1 MPNRSSLK
9 SFVDSSTFH
18 KTVSLIIILCAVVL
32 GIETSL
38 TDPYWQ
44 RVFIIIDILITTFFI
59 VEITLRILAE
69 QSILHFFHLVKVD
82 RCDKT
87 NKLQLDYSEDGF
99 WNWFDFIITMVSGAA
114 IFTHFFA
121 HPEYLLI
128 ARMFRIFR
136 IFRLLEISDQLKEI
150 EKKIVAIIPTVF
162 SFALLL
168 FILIYIYSIIGFYL
182 FEGKEMDG
190 ANFSTL
196 FDSAITLFQVMTLD
210 GWGELMLAVN
220 EAELAIHPLIVDAYF
235 ISFVVITA
243 IVSLN
248 VFIAVLASSVET
260 KISKDVKDN
269 QQSLTRLIKE
279 EADQAEI
286 EVEEGFS
293 ELLVE
298 MREMKAAM
306 AEIRK
311 KLD

>member
-1 MPNRSSLK
+1 MLNRSSLK
-9 SFVDSSTFH
+9 SLVDSSAFH
-18 KTVSLIIILCAVVL
+18 KAVSLVIILCAVVL
-32 GIETSL
+32 GIETRL

-44 RVFIIIDILITTFFI
+44 RLFIIVDILITTFFI
-59 VEITLRILAE
+59 IEITLRILAE
-69 QSILHFFHLVKVD
+69 KSILHFFHLVKVD
-82 RCDKT
+82 RCKQT
-87 NKLQLDYSEDGF
+87 NKLQLAYSEEGF
-99 WNWFDFIITMVSGAA
+99 WNWFDFVITAVSGAA

-136 IFRLLEISDQLKEI
+136 IFRLLEISSQLKEI

-182 FEGKEMDG
+182 FEGKDMDG

-196 FDSAITLFQVMTLD
+196 FDSAVTLFQVMTLD

-220 EAELAIHPLIVDAYF
+220 EADLAIPTVIIDVYF

-260 KISKDVKDN
+260 RISKDVQDN
-269 QQSLTRLIKE
+269 QASLSQLIKD

-286 EVEEGFS
+286 EVEEGFR
-293 ELLVE
+293 ELLAE
-298 MREMKAAM
+298 MRDMKSAM

>member
-1 MPNRSSLK
+1 MSNPTTLK
-9 SFVDSSTFH
+9 RFVDSPSFH
-18 KTVSLIIILCAVVL
+18 KTVSLVIILCAVVL
-32 GIETSL
+32 GIETRL
-38 TDPYWQ
+38 TDPSWHS
-44 RVFIIIDILITTFFI
+44 VFVVVDILITVFFI

-69 QSILHFFHLVKVD
+69 KSVLHFFHLVNVD
-82 RCDKT
+82 RSEES
-87 NKLQLDYSEDGF
+87 NKLRLQYSEDGF
-99 WNWFDFIITMVSGAA
+99 WNWFDFIITAVSGMA

-136 IFRLLEISDQLKEI
+136 IFRLLEISSQLKEI

-182 FEGKEMDG
+182 FEGKDMGG
-190 ANFSTL
+190 ANFSSL

-220 EAELAIHPLIVDAYF
+220 EADLAIHPVIVDIYF

-260 KISKDVKDN
+260 RISKDVQDN
-269 QQSLTRLIKE
+269 QQSLSKLIRE
-279 EADQAEI
+279 EADQTEH
-286 EVEEGFS
+286 EVGEGFR
-293 ELLVE
+293 ELLSE
-298 MREMKAAM
+298 IRTMKAEV

-311 KLD
+311 KLN